1 MALSKSLVQQFAKLA
16 VPKEKKNESTVN
28 GTVKIIDNTSY
39 VQLDGSDILTP
50 VSTTVEIK
58 DSERV
63 KVLIKDHTATVTDN
77 ISSPMART
85 ATVTELANI
94 VDQNGNTISQL
105 DNVITQQGNSIIQM
119 NNSIQQQNDT
129 INSFGNVIDAQNNK
143 IQAHDTYIQSIN
155 SDITTINSSLSSQG
169 SQISSLNDTVT
180 SQGNS
185 ITSINNDI
193 TSLNNTVTA
202 QGNTI
207 SAHGTSIQTFDSS
220 IRILNTG
227 FTIQDGV
234 LTGLSSAVINNLKT
248 TSLDADYAQI
258 DFANIGTAA
267 VEKIFADS
275 GIIDDLVVQEGHIT
289 GELVGVTIKGDLI
302 EGNTIVADK
311 LVIKGNNGLYYK
323 LNTNGETTTSEQTQY
338 NSLNGSVITAKS
350 ITADRVNVSDLV
362 AFGATIG
369 GFHITANSIYSG
381 AKSSINSSVSGMF
394 LGSDGQLLIG
404 DGENYI
410 KYYLDS
416 TDNTWKLDIKSERFI
431 DLMRSASGEHQ
442 VLLENCA
449 EGPLQTLH
457 LTGEMIPT
465 FPHNRQYPS
474 SSLYPSTY
482 PHITVTYTVNNEQ
495 HQERIRLPFDYLGK
509 VGDVHDEFE
518 LNNVGQTYLTRR
530 IGLNEYG
537 EQYVL
542 QNEQVIECGV
552 LVIPLHFGDCILSC
566 PPYNVVSMDVSY
578 AIRNEFTDIFAT
590 QLDLSSK
597 IQKSASEIELS
608 VDGKLTDA
616 TSTQNL
622 ISKIN
627 LKPGQILLEG
637 TVTAN
642 GNFKILKD
650 GSIEANNGK
659 FSGDIYLGEGKKV
672 IGGQGLFS
680 CLSYTSM
687 GRYSNWDVIGFG
699 TSGYNL
705 ADTDV
710 RYQDVIVNAYIP
722 ENFVITS
729 AYVML
734 QVTSVNTAYEDAS
747 GGYST
752 IGKPKKI
759 GLMVGETNAS
769 VQFFYYPYQAVDE
782 MVEYTGTEVPN
793 AFGIGRYTPK
803 ISNPGQ
809 VVVTKS
815 IDIKDYLVVGKMN
828 TVFVRSLLSPKP
840 EVHTFTP
847 SGTSYTATAYNYKD
861 VVENTG
867 VGRLNLFVFGYM
879 SMEGV

>member
-1 MALSKSLVQQFAKLA
+1 M
-16 VPKEKKNESTVN
+16 
-28 GTVKIIDNTSY
+28 
-39 VQLDGSDILTP
+39 
-50 VSTTVEIK
+50 
-58 DSERV
+58 
-63 KVLIKDHTATVTDN
+63 
-77 ISSPMART
+77 
-85 ATVTELANI
+85 
-94 VDQNGNTISQL
+94 
-105 DNVITQQGNSIIQM
+105 
-119 NNSIQQQNDT
+119 
-129 INSFGNVIDAQNNK
+129 
-143 IQAHDTYIQSIN
+143 
-155 SDITTINSSLSSQG
+155 
-169 SQISSLNDTVT
+169 
-180 SQGNS
+180 
-185 ITSINNDI
+185 
-193 TSLNNTVTA
+193 
-202 QGNTI
+202 
-207 SAHGTSIQTFDSS
+207 
-220 IRILNTG
+220 
-227 FTIQDGV
+227 
-234 LTGLSSAVINNLKT
+234 SSAIINNLKT

-381 AKSSINSSVSGMF
+381 AKNSIDSSVSGMF

-465 FPHNRQYPS
+465 FPHKRQYPS
-474 SSLYPSTY
+474 KSLYPSTY

-509 VGDVHDEFE
+509 VGDAYDEFE
-518 LNNVGQTYLTRR
+518 LNNVGQAYLTRR

-566 PPYNVVSMDVSY
+566 PPYNDVSMDASY

-627 LKPGQILLEG
+627 LRPGQILLEG

-659 FSGDIYLGEGKKV
+659 FSGDIYLGDGKKV
-672 IGGQGLFS
+672 IGGQGLFTN
-680 CLSYTSM
+680 LQ
-687 GRYSNWDVIGFG
+687 YSSAGVFGGWDTLGFSS
-699 TSGYNL
+699 TIDYSGLLKKAL
-705 ADTDV
+705 AVDYYIPDNFTPT
-710 RYQDVIVNAYIP
+710 NAYI
-722 ENFVITS
+722 V
-729 AYVML
+729 L
-734 QVTSVNTAYEDAS
+734 QTTPVHTNVS
-747 GGYST
+747 GTDT
-752 IGKPKKI
+752 IGICRDLKLYKGDSNNTFSLYHVI
-759 GLMVGETNAS
+759 DSDMMGMYS
-769 VQFFYYPYQAVDE
+769 
-782 MVEYTGTEVPN
+782 EYNGTEIVNGLDPN
-793 AFGIGRYTPK
+793 KQRSTYTPGN
-803 ISNPGQ
+803 SSAGH
-809 VVVTKS
+809 VDT
-815 IDIKDYLVVGKMN
+815 LVVPIDLENIASNGRGQL
-828 TVFVRSLLSPKP
+828 FVKTSMS
-840 EVHTFTP
+840 TP
-847 SGTSYTATAYNYKD
+847 SNIQEGNQYSGA
-861 VVENTG
+861 
-867 VGRLNLFVFGYM
+867 GRLTLNIFGYM
-879 SMEGV
+879 NMK